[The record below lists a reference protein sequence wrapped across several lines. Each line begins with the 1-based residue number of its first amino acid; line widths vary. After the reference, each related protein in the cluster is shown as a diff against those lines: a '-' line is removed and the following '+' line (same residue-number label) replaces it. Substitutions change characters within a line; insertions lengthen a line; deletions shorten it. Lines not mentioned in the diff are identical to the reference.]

1 MDDFF
6 EYKSL
11 DDIRRRKETLRNE
24 IQEDDKKIKNL
35 WEEMSRPSDLF
46 SKSASPSKRI
56 TGLMSTGAALFDGAM
71 LGWKLYRKFRK

>member
-1 MDDFF
+1 MDNFF

-11 DDIRRRKETLRNE
+11 DEIRRRKETLRNE

>member
-1 MDDFF
+1 MDNFF

-11 DDIRRRKETLRNE
+11 DEIRRRKEKLRNE
-24 IQEDDKKIKNL
+24 ILEDDKKIKNL

-46 SKSASPSKRI
+46 NKSASPSKRI

>member
-1 MDDFF
+1 MEKIF

>member
-1 MDDFF
+1 MDNFF

-35 WEEMSRPSDLF
+35 WEEISRPSDLF

>member
-1 MDDFF
+1 MDNFF

-56 TGLMSTGAALFDGAM
+56 TGLMSTGAALFDGVM

>member
-1 MDDFF
+1 MDNFF

-71 LGWKLYRKFRK
+71 LGWILYRKFRK

>member
-1 MDDFF
+1 MDNFF

-56 TGLMSTGAALFDGAM
+56 VGLMNTGAALFDGAI

>member
-1 MDDFF
+1 MDNFF

>member
-1 MDDFF
+1 MDNFF

-35 WEEMSRPSDLF
+35 WEETID
-46 SKSASPSKRI
+46 
-56 TGLMSTGAALFDGAM
+56 GLMA
-71 LGWKLYRKFRK
+71 

>member
-1 MDDFF
+1 MDNFF

-11 DDIRRRKETLRNE
+11 DDIRRRKETLRQE
-24 IQEDDKKIKNL
+24 LLEDDKKIKNL
-35 WEEMSRPSDLF
+35 WDEMSRPSDLF

-56 TGLMSTGAALFDGAM
+56 TGLINTSAALFDGAI

>member
-1 MDDFF
+1 MDNFF

-46 SKSASPSKRI
+46 SKSASHSKRI

>member
-1 MDDFF
+1 MDNFF

-56 TGLMSTGAALFDGAM
+56 SGLMSTGAALFDGAM

>member
-1 MDDFF
+1 MENFF

-24 IQEDDKKIKNL
+24 ILEDDKKIKNL

>member
-1 MDDFF
+1 MENFF

>member
-1 MDDFF
+1 MDNFF

-11 DDIRRRKETLRNE
+11 DDIRRRTETLRNE